1 MLLRNFRMDAF
12 FVAASAALALGGMLI
27 ARNGDAS
34 GWWILLAFSC
44 SALLVAVRPYL
55 PALERES
62 DGESIDVT
70 PWGVRRYDD
79 QGLHEAVSWPDLTE
93 VAVVT
98 SRSTADGEDV
108 HLLLRGQHEN
118 GVVIPHTLAVEAGLL
133 TALEHRLRD
142 FDNEA
147 LVNALMSPDD
157 GAYVLWRAP
166 MSAAR
171 VDTPVHVPAFKLRAA
186 S

>member
-1 MLLRNFRMDAF
+1 MLLRNSRMDAF
-12 FVAASAALALGGMLI
+12 FITASAALALGGMLI

-34 GWWILLAFSC
+34 GWWMLFAFSC
-44 SALLVAVRPYL
+44 SAVLAAARPYL
-55 PALERES
+55 PTFERDSADET
-62 DGESIDVT
+62 IDVT
-70 PWGVRRYDD
+70 PWGIRRYDD

-133 TALEHRLRD
+133 TALEQRLRD

-147 LVNALMSPDD
+147 LVTALMNADD
-157 GAYVLWRAP
+157 GVYVLWRAP

-171 VDTPVHVPAFKLRAA
+171 VDTPVYVPAVKLRAA